1 MARDEGGFVW
11 SANPD
16 QQRYQVGRDGN
27 HLVTTFQC
35 DDCVFIN
42 LLLRR
47 PLPDSPSDSLTLCCI
62 RRLNLDALWGKET
75 STVDSTARAIRQ
87 TVRLLEP
94 LGIQPQYPGLGPFPV
109 EDTLGYGV
117 AVAMLLKSLEPG
129 RYDTHQQF
137 ATIRKLRAGYHNVFM
152 SSALGSSS
160 LRAVGG
166 DKAKHFMNTCPTYS
180 GWFTDF
186 SLGCLRRMGQEVR
199 QDMAIS
205 ILVMH
210 ALLDQFDK
218 EWNDTQDPHA
228 RFWISSLA
236 AYSVICFCGSFRGP
250 EGFLVDLF
258 GLRKYLETPRHS
270 SELPYVIIPLLGKVK
285 NEIGERYHL
294 TPLCSTAS
302 SGLQVESWVRR
313 LVQCHAQFHRFQG
326 PAFRARSG
334 APARPPD
341 FELDILDRLH
351 NIQQARPDLISPD
364 VQVYEA
370 YGLSRSFRRGS
381 TSEARSRKVSEGDIN
396 LTNRWRTFEHAK
408 GRHPRLAMQDHYS
421 DIRLLIPALL
431 RYSSAL

>member
-35 DDCVFIN
+35 DDCVSIN

-75 STVDSTARAIRQ
+75 STVDSTAQAIRQ

-94 LGIQPQYPGLGPFPV
+94 LGRQPQYPRLGPFPV

-152 SSALGSSS
+152 SSVLGSSS

-180 GWFTDF
+180 GWFNYSLVF
-186 SLGCLRRMGQEVR
+186 SLIAITGNAFSLWQMWEPIEHYWTVR
-199 QDMAIS
+199 NREQ
-205 ILVMH
+205 
-210 ALLDQFDK
+210 LL
-218 EWNDTQDPHA
+218 
-228 RFWISSLA
+228 
-236 AYSVICFCGSFRGP
+236 
-250 EGFLVDLF
+250 EG
-258 GLRKYLETPRHS
+258 
-270 SELPYVIIPLLGKVK
+270 
-285 NEIGERYHL
+285 
-294 TPLCSTAS
+294 
-302 SGLQVESWVRR
+302 
-313 LVQCHAQFHRFQG
+313 
-326 PAFRARSG
+326 
-334 APARPPD
+334 
-341 FELDILDRLH
+341 DRL
-351 NIQQARPDLISPD
+351 
-364 VQVYEA
+364 
-370 YGLSRSFRRGS
+370 
-381 TSEARSRKVSEGDIN
+381 
-396 LTNRWRTFEHAK
+396 
-408 GRHPRLAMQDHYS
+408 S
-421 DIRLLIPALL
+421 DRL
-431 RYSSAL
+431 RY